1 MKRFREL
8 WDAHGEK
15 IALGFGGFFLVA
27 WLLLGAFARAPL
39 EIQKS
44 TGLAGDVEK
53 WVRDTTGSG
62 EVLPDAGKDVRRLW
76 ITKTEAAPGTTWACL
91 RAVVWDYRE
100 QKKIEPDKP
109 IFEAKVFPAALA
121 ASVDVG
127 VVNLSWTDSA
137 DTNLKVS
144 GYDLERKGKDGK
156 WTKIV
161 SLPADKKAHVDAT
174 VDPKSSYA
182 YRVTILFSDERAVN
196 VRTSPPSAE
205 AAVQTLG
212 VVGVKLLGTSNVTGA
227 DGQAEMLARAQVRK
241 LVQGEWIEH
250 TFTVRKGDKIGGK
263 VNKRVAGRTQS
274 VDMSSGFLVLDIV
287 AAKVTKTKSIR
298 VPKKGPDGKP
308 DAALG
313 FDEEKV
319 TYELNTT
326 KLIFKDDE
334 GKTQEIFVDDK
345 SADPK

>member
-1 MKRFREL
+1 MKRFREI

-15 IALGFGGFFLVA
+15 IALGLGGFFLVA

-44 TGLAGDVEK
+44 AGLARDVET
-53 WVRDTTGSG
+53 WVRDTAGAG
-62 EVLPDAGKDVRRLW
+62 EVLPDAGKDVRRVWL
-76 ITKTEAAPGTTWACL
+76 TRTEAAPGTVWACL

-100 QKKIEPDKP
+100 SKP
-109 IFEAKVFPAALA
+109 VEVEKPLFEAKVFPAALA

-137 DTNLKVS
+137 DTNLKTS

-156 WTKIV
+156 WTKII
-161 SLPADKKAHVDAT
+161 SLPADKKTHVDAT
-174 VDPKSSYA
+174 VDPKSAYA

-196 VRTSPPSAE
+196 VRNSPPSAE

-212 VVGVKLLGTSNVTGA
+212 VVGVKLLGTSTVTGA
-227 DGQAEMLARAQVRK
+227 DGQAAMLGRAQVRK
-241 LVQGEWIEH
+241 LVQGEWLEH
-250 TFTVRKGDKIGGK
+250 TFTVRKGDMIGGK
-263 VNKRVAGRTQS
+263 VNKRVAGRTQP
-274 VDMSSGFLVLDIV
+274 VDMGSGFVVLDIL
-287 AAKVTKTKSIR
+287 AAKVSKTKSIR
-298 VPKKGPDGKP
+298 APKKGPDGKP
-308 DAALG
+308 DPALG

-326 KLIFKDDE
+326 KLIYKDDE
-334 GKTQEIFVDDK
+334 GKTQEIFVDDNK
-345 SADPK
+345 

>member
-1 MKRFREL
+1 MKRLREI

-15 IALGFGGFFLVA
+15 IALGLGGFFLVA
-27 WLLLGAFARAPL
+27 WLLLGAFARAPQ
-39 EIQKS
+39 EIPKS
-44 TGLAGDVEK
+44 AGLAGEVEK
-53 WVRDTTGSG
+53 WVRETAGSG
-62 EVLPDAGKDVRRLW
+62 EVLPDAGKETRRIWLP
-76 ITKTEAAPGTTWACL
+76 TTEAAPGTAWASL
-91 RAVVWDYRE
+91 RPVVWDYRE
-100 QKKIEPDKP
+100 SKPVEPEKP
-109 IFEAKVFPAALA
+109 IFESKVFPAALA

-127 VVNLSWTDSA
+127 VVNLSWTDNA

-161 SLPADKKAHVDAT
+161 SLPADKKAHVDT
-174 VDPKSSYA
+174 SVDPKSPYA

-196 VRTSPPSAE
+196 VRTSPPSPE

-227 DGQAEMLARAQVRK
+227 DGQAAMLGRAQVRK
-241 LVQGEWIEH
+241 LVQGEWLEH

-263 VNKRVAGRTQS
+263 VNKRVGGRMQA
-274 VDMSSGFLVLDIV
+274 VDMGSGFLVLDIV

-313 FDEEKV
+313 FDEQKV
-319 TYELNTT
+319 DYELNTT
-326 KLIFKDDE
+326 KLIYKDDE
-334 GKTQEIFVDDK
+334 GKTLEIFVDEHDK
-345 SADPK
+345 